1 MDIGAILEEFHKPPP
16 FFPASALR
24 AAAERQ
30 EEITPTLLELLAEAA
45 AGASESGESEDMA
58 GIYALFL
65 LAQFH
70 EARAYPLLVRLASLP
85 SSAVHSLLGDMLTED
100 LAALLA
106 SVSQGEPSGMQ
117 FLVENE
123 AADVFART
131 AALRAM
137 VILVKVGEQRR
148 EDVLEYFGSL
158 FRGKLRRE
166 PSFLW
171 GCLISDCLDLYP
183 DTIREELEQ
192 GFAEGLDCEHVCS
205 SQHIQKTLAQGKERV
220 LAELGR
226 NSENELITDA
236 VTRME
241 WWACFH
247 PDEAPLKSN
256 PELLTVPELPIAP
269 AVEPYR
275 REGSKV
281 GRNDPCPCG
290 SGRKYKKCCGA
301 G

>member
-1 MDIGAILEEFHKPPP
+1 MDIGTILEDFRKPPP
-16 FFPASALR
+16 FFAANALR
-24 AAAERQ
+24 AAAEHQ
-30 EEITPTLLELLAEAA
+30 EEITPTLLELLSEAA
-45 AGASESGESEDMA
+45 TSASESGEGEDMA
-58 GIYALFL
+58 WIYALFL
-65 LAQFH
+65 LAQFR
-70 EARAYPLLVRLASLP
+70 EAQAYPLLVKLASQP

-100 LAALLA
+100 LDGLLA
-106 SVSQGEPSGMQ
+106 SVSQGDPSGMQ
-117 FLVENE
+117 SLVENE
-123 AADVFART
+123 AADLFART

-148 EDVLEYFGSL
+148 EEVLEYFRSL
-158 FRGKLRRE
+158 FRGKLRQE

-192 GFAEGLDCEHVCS
+192 AFAEGLDCEHVCS
-205 SQHIQKTLAQGKERV
+205 PQDIRKTLAQGKERV

-226 NSENELITDA
+226 NSRLELVTDA
-236 VTRME
+236 VARME

-247 PDEAPLKSN
+247 PDEAPLKVN
-256 PELLTVPELPIAP
+256 PELLSVPELPIAP
-269 AVEPYR
+269 TVEPYR
-275 REGSKV
+275 REGPKV

-290 SGRKYKKCCGA
+290 SGRKFKKCCGA